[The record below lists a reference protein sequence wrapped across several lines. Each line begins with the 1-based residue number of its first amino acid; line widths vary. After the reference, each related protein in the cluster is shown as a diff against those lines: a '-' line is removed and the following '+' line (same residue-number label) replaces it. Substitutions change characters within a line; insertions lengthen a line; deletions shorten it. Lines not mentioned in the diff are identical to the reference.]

1 MKRNLMQRTGKFLNN
16 VLDWMDSVGIQ
27 FTVGSLRYGCSDNWI
42 VTCTHW
48 KRELSP
54 VGWHWVYQPLWD
66 RPHGQEELT
75 NIKQRMD
82 STRVVVVCFCAW
94 ACGYSSVVYG
104 EGGWHGLILFSW
116 LRGWLLYW
124 VFVWYLRKNLK
135 LWGWREQYH
144 QNIFKI

>member
-1 MKRNLMQRTGKFLNN
+1 MKRNLIQRTGKFLNN
-16 VLDWMDSVGIQ
+16 VLDWTDSVGIQ
-27 FTVGSLRYGCSDNWI
+27 FTVGSLRCSDNWI

-82 STRVVVVCFCAW
+82 STRVVVVLVLCVSLWLQFGSVRGRRLTWSYFVFLTEGVAVVLSFCLIFEKELK
-94 ACGYSSVVYG
+94 VVRMKRTIWSKY
-104 EGGWHGLILFSW
+104 I
-116 LRGWLLYW
+116 
-124 VFVWYLRKNLK
+124 
-135 LWGWREQYH
+135 
-144 QNIFKI
+144 